1 MKIEKIKPIPK
12 YLLARIKKI
21 DAENDTTT
29 PGRTRFYS
37 YLTKNDGELVK
48 ATVAV
53 KNHYKRWLY
62 KQVAV
67 HGLNSDKCFVKDMA
81 FHFLS
86 GYTVGWYEQGAQTA
100 PRWYEDTEWGYSYD
114 KYFDPFAP
122 VVNREYLDKFP
133 KYKYSAVNLYNG
145 VDVLKYLR
153 FYEKYPQIEY
163 LMKAGLDGY
172 AFSKQILQEIG
183 KNKRFAKWLMKNRE
197 ELSKNKCYIDVII
210 RSFRTG
216 KSLADLQS
224 YRKYRMQLSKDSDL
238 KELRTLFK
246 TESEK
251 FVFYLIKQN
260 TNPYSYRDYLYACNY
275 LGLNMT
281 EDKNRYPHD
290 FKRWHD
296 IRIDE
301 YTTAKAMK
309 DAEERKALYEKFAA
323 VTSKYLGLEYDKKSV
338 YIAVIAQNPPDL
350 IRESEFLHHC
360 VGRMG
365 YDQKFAREE
374 SLIFFIR
381 TKEQPDVPFVTIE
394 YSPKQKRVL
403 QCYGYH
409 DSNPDNG
416 VIEFVH
422 KKWLPYSNRKIS
434 ILNRNINLASTV
446 VDYNVNV
453 AV

>member
-1 MKIEKIKPIPK
+1 MKKEKTKPIPK
-12 YLLARIKKI
+12 YIVARIKK
-21 DAENDTTT
+21 ADTQNNVCL

-48 ATVAV
+48 VTVAV
-53 KNHYKRWLY
+53 RTRYKQWLY

-67 HGLNSDKCFVKDMA
+67 HGLNSDICYVKDMV
-81 FHFLS
+81 FHYIA
-86 GYTVGWYEQGAQTA
+86 GYSVGWFEQGAQTA
-100 PRWYEDTEWGYSYD
+100 PRWYESTEWDYSED

-133 KYKYSAVNLYNG
+133 KYKYSAVNLYKG

-172 AFSKQILQEIG
+172 AY
-183 KNKRFAKWLMKNRE
+183 NV
-197 ELSKNKCYIDVII
+197 DVIKA
-210 RSFRTG
+210 SFRTG
-216 KSLADLQS
+216 RPLAELQNI
-224 YRKYRMQLSKDSDL
+224 RKNQQAL
-238 KELRTLFK
+238 KKAVGISELRTFFK
-246 TESEK
+246 NDLEK
-251 FVFYLIKQN
+251 FVTYLATQK
-260 TNPYSYRDYLYACNY
+260 TSVYSYNDYFRACNY

-301 YTTAKAMK
+301 YNTAKAMK

-323 VTSKYLGLEYDKKSV
+323 VASKYLGLEYDKKSV
-338 YIAVIAQNPPDL
+338 YMAIIAQNPSDL
-350 IRESEFLHHC
+350 IREGELLHHC

-403 QCYGYH
+403 QCYG
-409 DSNPDNG
+409 DNDTKPDDG
-416 VIEFVH
+416 VIEFVN
-422 KKWLPYSNRKIS
+422 KKWLPYANRKIKQ
-434 ILNRNINLASTV
+434 LA
-446 VDYNVNV
+446 
-453 AV
+453 A

>member
-1 MKIEKIKPIPK
+1 
-12 YLLARIKKI
+12 
-21 DAENDTTT
+21 
-29 PGRTRFYS
+29 
-37 YLTKNDGELVK
+37 
-48 ATVAV
+48 
-53 KNHYKRWLY
+53 
-62 KQVAV
+62 
-67 HGLNSDKCFVKDMA
+67 MA

-133 KYKYSAVNLYNG
+133 KYKYSAVNLYNS

-183 KNKRFAKWLMKNRE
+183 KNKRFAKWLMKNRA
-197 ELSKNKCYIDVII
+197 ELSRNDYNVDVIKA
-210 RSFRTG
+210 SFRTG
-216 KSLADLQS
+216 RPLAELQNI
-224 YRKYRMQLSKDSDL
+224 RKNQQAL
-238 KELRTLFK
+238 KKAVGISELRTFFK
-246 TESEK
+246 NDLEK
-251 FVFYLIKQN
+251 FVTYLATQK
-260 TNPYSYRDYLYACNY
+260 TSVYSYNDYFRACNY

-301 YTTAKAMK
+301 YNTAKAMK

-323 VTSKYLGLEYDKKSV
+323 VASKYLGLEYDKKSV
-338 YIAVIAQNPPDL
+338 YMAIIAQNPSDL
-350 IRESEFLHHC
+350 IREGELLHHC

-403 QCYGYH
+403 QCYG
-409 DSNPDNG
+409 DNDTKPDDG
-416 VIEFVH
+416 VIEFVN
-422 KKWLPYSNRKIS
+422 KKWLPYANRKIKQ
-434 ILNRNINLASTV
+434 LA
-446 VDYNVNV
+446 
-453 AV
+453 A

>member
-12 YLLARIKKI
+12 YIVARIKKADMLNKI
-21 DAENDTTT
+21 TL

-48 ATVAV
+48 VTVAV
-53 KNHYKRWLY
+53 KTRYKQWLY

-67 HGLNSDKCFVKDMA
+67 HGLNSDICYVKDMV
-81 FHFLS
+81 FYYIS
-86 GYTVGWYEQGAQTA
+86 GYSVGWYEQGTQNA
-100 PRWYEDTEWGYSYD
+100 PRWYESTEWDYSDD

-122 VVNREYLDKFP
+122 IVNREYLDKFP
-133 KYKYSAVNLYNG
+133 KYKYSAVNLYKG
-145 VDVLKYLR
+145 VDVLKYIR

-183 KNKRFAKWLMKNRE
+183 KNKRFAKWLMKNRA
-197 ELSKNKCYIDVII
+197 ELIKDEYYIDVIM

-216 KSLADLQS
+216 KPLADVQA
-224 YRKYRMQLSKDSDL
+224 YRKYRMKLSKETTL

-246 TESEK
+246 NDLEK
-251 FVFYLIKQN
+251 FVLYLRKQE
-260 TNPYSYRDYLYACNY
+260 TNPYSYQDYLHACRY
-275 LGLNMT
+275 LGLDMD
-281 EDKNRYPHD
+281 EEKNRYPHD

-301 YTTAKAMK
+301 YRSAKALK
-309 DAEERKALYEKFAA
+309 DAEERKALYEKFSA
-323 VTSKYLGLEYDKKSV
+323 VASKYLGLEYDKKPV
-338 YIAVIAQNPPDL
+338 YIAVIAQNPSDL
-350 IRESEFLHHC
+350 IREGELLHHC

-381 TKEQPDVPFVTIE
+381 TKEQPDVPLVTVE
-394 YSPKQKRVL
+394 YSLKNKKVL
-403 QCYGYH
+403 QCYGDH
-409 DSNPDNG
+409 DSKPNES
-416 VIEFVH
+416 VMEFVT
-422 KKWLPYSNRKIS
+422 KKWLPYANRK
-434 ILNRNINLASTV
+434 LKQLA
-446 VDYNVNV
+446 
-453 AV
+453 A